1 MQCVVDAG
9 KGADLEIRVLVQQ
22 SPLKATSMNT
32 VNSNRDCRASV
43 VMHAVPSIL
52 LTFVQGEAARKDNLA
67 VSFALILSRKL
78 RRRS

>member
-1 MQCVVDAG
+1 
-9 KGADLEIRVLVQQ
+9 
-22 SPLKATSMNT
+22 MNT

-43 VMHAVPSIL
+43 VMLAVPSIL